1 MTVPEVKV
9 TRVLDTLHVLE
20 VPIPFPMKTV
30 TVTVDTAFP
39 VTLID
44 TGIHTPEARAGLEA
58 GLAQLGLTFGDVQRV
73 IVTHHHPD
81 HYGMA
86 GVLEEAGAEIFV
98 LDIEAGYGLAYW
110 QGWDDWLPRL
120 LAQMHANGLPPEMH
134 DAQDRF
140 HRFVRGMVV
149 PARRWSTLSE
159 GDTVELAGRV
169 WQVLW
174 LPGHADGHLALWQ
187 PGERLLL
194 AADAILP
201 RITPNIGLY
210 AYSRPDPLEDYF
222 DTLGRLAVLAPRRA
236 VVGHHG
242 PVMEDVVERTAQLQA
257 HHAERLDFL
266 REAATETPGSAWK
279 LSRVM
284 FPRPLNEAN
293 LRFALAET
301 LAHLEHLSLRGQLQ
315 KAEQDGVF
323 IYSG

>member
-1 MTVPEVKV
+1 MTVDVTV

-20 VPIPFPMKTV
+20 VAIPFPMKTV
-30 TVTVDTAFP
+30 TITVDTAHP

-58 GLAQLGLTFGDVQRV
+58 GLAQLGLKFSDVQRV

-98 LDIEAGYGLAYW
+98 LDIEAQYGLAYW
-110 QGWDDWLPRL
+110 RDWNEWLPKL
-120 LAQMHANGLPPEMH
+120 LSQMHENGLPLDMH

-149 PARRWSTLSE
+149 PAQKWTLLKE
-159 GDTVELAGRV
+159 NDVVQLVGRD
-169 WQVLW
+169 WRVLW

-187 PGERLLL
+187 PEESLII

-201 RITPNIGLY
+201 RITPNVGLY
-210 AYSRPDPLEDYF
+210 AYSRPDPLRDYLF
-222 DTLGRLAVLAPRRA
+222 TLDRLAELAPGRA
-236 VVGHHG
+236 IVGHHG
-242 PVMEDVVERTAQLQA
+242 PVMLDVVGRVQVLKA
-257 HHAERLDFL
+257 HHAERLEFL
-266 REAATETPGSAWK
+266 KKAASESPGSAWE

-284 FPRPLNEAN
+284 FPKPLNEAN

-301 LAHLEHLSLRGQLQ
+301 LAHLEHLHLRGELEKTQQ
-315 KAEQDGVF
+315 NDVF
-323 IYSG
+323 VYSA

>member
-1 MTVPEVKV
+1 MTADVTV

-20 VPIPFPMKTV
+20 VAIPFPMKTV
-30 TVTVDTAFP
+30 TITVDTAFP
-39 VTLID
+39 VTMID

-58 GLAQLGLTFGDVQRV
+58 GLAQLGLKLSDVGRV

-98 LDIEAGYGLAYW
+98 LDIEAGYGIAYW
-110 QGWDDWLPRL
+110 RDWDEWLPRL
-120 LAQMHANGLPPEMH
+120 LSQMHANGLPPEMH
-134 DAQDRF
+134 DAQEKF
-140 HRFVRGMVV
+140 HRFVRDMVV

-159 GDTVELAGRV
+159 GDTVELTGRA
-169 WQVLW
+169 WEVLW

-187 PGERLLL
+187 EEEGLLI

-210 AYSRPDPLEDYF
+210 AYSRPDPLADYLR
-222 DTLGRLAVLAPRRA
+222 TLKQLAKITPHSAI
-236 VVGHHG
+236 VGHHG
-242 PVMEDVVERTAQLQA
+242 PVMGDVAGRIAQLQA
-257 HHAERLDFL
+257 HHAERLAFL
-266 REAATETPGSAWK
+266 TKAARETPGSAWA

-301 LAHLEHLSLRGQLQ
+301 LAHLEHLHLRGELR
-315 KAEQDGVF
+315 KTEQDGVF
-323 IYSG
+323 VYSA